1 MMEELRKKYDYIVI
15 DGVPNTMVADAS
27 IIDRTTDV
35 TLFIVRVGRMDR
47 RVLPVVERM
56 YKTGALTNMC
66 ILLNGVRSTH
76 GSYGYGYCY
85 GYGYGYGYGNE
96 KDAKK
101 RRKFALLEKLKN
113 KR

>member
-1 MMEELRKKYDYIVI
+1 
-15 DGVPNTMVADAS
+15 
-27 IIDRTTDV
+27 
-35 TLFIVRVGRMDR
+35 
-47 RVLPVVERM
+47 
-56 YKTGALTNMC
+56 MC